1 MTNNLPTGYRLRLCT
16 DESDAKQIYD
26 FIVEL
31 AKFSG
36 KIDSVMTTAES
47 LCEDGFKKSNPSFN
61 AAFAEHFDKESW
73 NAVGFALW
81 YNSYSTWK
89 GRTVFLED
97 CKLKFIHNLFMT
109 ILYIFY
115 ELTNNLILIYK

>member
-16 DESDAKQIYD
+16 DESDAKQIYE
-26 FIVEL
+26 FVLEL

-36 KIDSVMTTAES
+36 KPDSVLTTPET
-47 LCEDGFKKSNPSFN
+47 LCEDGFKKSPPNFK
-61 AAFAEHFDKESW
+61 AAFAEHVDKESW
-73 NAVGFALW
+73 NPVGLVLW

-97 CKLKFIHNLFMT
+97 CKLKFIPKFS
-109 ILYIFY
+109 
-115 ELTNNLILIYK
+115 